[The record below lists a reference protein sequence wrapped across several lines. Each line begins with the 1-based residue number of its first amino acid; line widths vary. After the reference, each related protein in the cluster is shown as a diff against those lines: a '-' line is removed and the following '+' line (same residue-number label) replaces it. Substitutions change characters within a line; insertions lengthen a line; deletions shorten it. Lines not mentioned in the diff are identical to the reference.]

1 VIVDTFAHDLAAAQ
15 QGDEA
20 AFERLWRAVNPG
32 LVRYLRV
39 TARPAAEDIAAET
52 WLQIIRS
59 LASFRGDE
67 GPFRAWVF
75 TIARN
80 KVIDWRRHES
90 VRPTQDL
97 QPEHLDI
104 EGADDTE
111 HAVLERLSTERALA
125 LIATLPRDMAEIVT
139 LRVVAGL
146 DVAQVAKLVHK
157 RPGAVRVSCHR
168 ALAKLHAL
176 LSNAPE
182 ELSTLPASAPGMRKG
197 GT

>member
-1 VIVDTFAHDLAAAQ
+1 MTVDTFAHDLAAAQ
-15 QGDEA
+15 RGDEA
-20 AFERLWRAVNPG
+20 AFEALWRAVNPG

-59 LASFRGDE
+59 LGSFRGDE

-80 KVIDWRRHES
+80 KVIDWRRYEA

-104 EGADDTE
+104 AGGDDTE
-111 HAVLERLSTERALA
+111 QATLERLSTERALA
-125 LIATLPRDMAEIVT
+125 VIATLPPDMAEIVT
-139 LRVVAGL
+139 LRIVAGL

-157 RPGAVRVSCHR
+157 RPGAVRVASHR

-176 LSNAPE
+176 LSDGPEPVSAPE
-182 ELSTLPASAPGMRKG
+182 SRHVTR
-197 GT
+197 

>member
-1 VIVDTFAHDLAAAQ
+1 MTVDTFAHDLAAAGR
-15 QGDEA
+15 GDEA
-20 AFERLWRAVNPG
+20 AFEALWRAVNPG

-59 LASFRGDE
+59 LPSFRGDE

-80 KVIDWRRHES
+80 KVIDWRRYES
-90 VRPTQDL
+90 VRPTQNL

-104 EGADDTE
+104 AGGDDTE
-111 HAVLERLSTERALA
+111 QAAIERLSTERALA
-125 LIATLPRDMAEIVT
+125 LIATLPPDMAEIVT
-139 LRVVAGL
+139 LRIVAGL

-157 RPGAVRVSCHR
+157 RPGAVRVASHR
-168 ALAKLHAL
+168 ALAKLHAV
-176 LSNAPE
+176 LSDAPE
-182 ELSTLPASAPGMRKG
+182 PVSAPKSRHV
-197 GT
+197 TR

>member
-1 VIVDTFAHDLAAAQ
+1 MTVDTFAHDLAAAQ
-15 QGDEA
+15 KGDEA
-20 AFERLWRAVNPG
+20 AFEALWRAVNPG

-39 TARPAAEDIAAET
+39 TARPAADDIAAET

-59 LASFRGDE
+59 LASFRGAE

-80 KVIDWRRHES
+80 KVIDWRRYES

-104 EGADDTE
+104 AGTDDTE
-111 HAVLERLSTERALA
+111 QAVLEHLSTERALA
-125 LIATLPRDMAEIVT
+125 LIATLPPDVAEIVT
-139 LRVVAGL
+139 LRVVVGL

-157 RPGAVRVSCHR
+157 RPGAVRVSSHR
-168 ALAKLHAL
+168 ALAKLHEL
-176 LSNAPE
+176 LSD
-182 ELSTLPASAPGMRKG
+182 LPDDFASHSATRAAARKG
-197 GT
+197 GM

>member
-1 VIVDTFAHDLAAAQ
+1 MTVATFAHDLAAAQ
-15 QGDEA
+15 RGDEA
-20 AFERLWRAVNPG
+20 AFEVLWRAVNPG
-32 LVRYLRV
+32 LVRYLQV
-39 TARPAAEDIAAET
+39 TARPAADDIAAET

-59 LASFRGDE
+59 LGSFRGNE

-80 KVIDWRRHES
+80 KVIDWRRYES

-97 QPEHLDI
+97 KPEHLDI
-104 EGADDTE
+104 AGADDTE

-125 LIATLPRDMAEIVT
+125 LIATLPPDMAEIVT

-146 DVAQVAKLVHK
+146 DVAEVAKLVHK
-157 RPGAVRVSCHR
+157 RPGAVRVSSHR

-176 LSNAPE
+176 LSGAPE
-182 ELSTLPASAPGMRKG
+182 HFSTPEPRHV
-197 GT
+197 TR